1 MHIVSMTRFV
11 IGIVFLVLAIVL
23 FFRARGERGFGQ
35 MRQAAAL
42 SLIAAFYFSAVG
54 LGYLESWS

>member
-11 IGIVFLVLAIVL
+11 IGIVFLVVAIGL
-23 FFRARGERGFGQ
+23 FFRTRGERGFGQ

-42 SLIAAFYFSAVG
+42 SLVGAGYFTAVG
-54 LGYLESWS
+54 LGYLET